1 MGLDMTLVKFV
12 KVAGLEAKDYGKA
25 ANRIMPKTESG
36 GIAFVDFE
44 AEGFLA
50 GSNALNISSSFLE
63 GDSRFPMLGIQVGY
77 WRKANAIHKWFVE
90 HVQGG
95 VDDCGYYLVQKSDL
109 TVLRIATVKALEALG
124 RADYAACS
132 KALPTQDGF
141 FFGSADYGDWYH
153 EDLTTTL
160 DIIDGAMLSVDWANE
175 VLIYHSSW

>member
-90 HVQGG
+90 HVRPIRPEPPMLAG
-95 VDDCGYYLVQKSDL
+95 VDLCEQAFLFLAGAPAVLPRGPVGPWAGDACGFENASDGL
-109 TVLRIATVKALEALG
+109 GTQVKVKAL
-124 RADYAACS
+124 
-132 KALPTQDGF
+132 
-141 FFGSADYGDWYH
+141 GS
-153 EDLTTTL
+153 
-160 DIIDGAMLSVDWANE
+160 
-175 VLIYHSSW
+175 